1 MIKNNFVMVLS
12 NYNKFNPFL
21 FLTRKLTLWIICY
34 YRELYGLVNGEIGSE
49 FSKDFL
55 ICLFLYLLN

>member
-1 MIKNNFVMVLS
+1 MIKNNFVKLEHIQSVS
-12 NYNKFNPFL
+12 IFN
-21 FLTRKLTLWIICY
+21 TQINLWIICY
-34 YRELYGLVNGEIGSE
+34 YRKLYGLVNGEIGSQ